1 MANNDD
7 GLLREVE
14 EELRRERLEKL
25 WKQYGTYI
33 IAAAAFIV
41 LGVAGYKFLEA
52 RRISIAEE
60 AGAQYEDALGLAA
73 DGKVGSATKEF
84 EKLAD
89 EAPNG
94 YQALARL
101 QLAGILLKEGKK
113 DEALKS
119 YEALSSDDGADSLLR
134 DFAALQAASLRL
146 GEADWTE
153 MQNRLNGLAGDDSPW
168 RYSARELLGL
178 AALKAGKPDE
188 ARSAL
193 QPLLADDKA
202 PPSIV
207 ERAQIVLAEIAAA
220 DLAKT
225 AASEP
230 SAAPASS
237 SAVNTTQEGDASTDT
252 KKE

>member
-25 WKQYGTYI
+25 WQQYGTYV
-33 IAAAAFIV
+33 IAVAALIV
-41 LGVAGYKFLEA
+41 VGVAGYKYMEA

-60 AGAQYEDALGLAA
+60 AGAQYEAAMALATGGKEGSAAKELEKLAA
-73 DGKVGSATKEF
+73 DGPS
-84 EKLAD
+84 
-89 EAPNG
+89 G

-119 YEALSSDDGADSLLR
+119 FEALADDSSADSLLR

-146 GEADWTE
+146 GDADWTE
-153 MQNRLNGLAGDDSPW
+153 MQNRLNALAADDNPW

-188 ARSAL
+188 ARKVL
-193 QPLLADDKA
+193 EPLLADENA
-202 PPSIV
+202 PRSIV
-207 ERAQIVLAEIAAA
+207 DRSQIVMAEIAASE
-220 DLAKT
+220 LAKT
-225 AASEP
+225 TASEQP
-230 SAAPASS
+230 APTASSAANETPA
-237 SAVNTTQEGDASTDT
+237 ADASKDT
-252 KKE
+252 TKE